1 MVDVAISLSAR
12 DDLED
17 LPRDVQERI
26 KGKLLNDVTEE
37 PQRHLRS
44 LSNSE
49 YNSIRVGDYRV
60 IVDFEGTEGL
70 LKVLAVGHRSTIYD
84 RELDN

>member
-17 LPRDVQERI
+17 LPDDVQERI
-26 KGKLLNDVTEE
+26 KTKLLNDVTEE
-37 PQRHLRS
+37 PERHLRT

-49 YNSIRVGDYRV
+49 YHSIRVGDYR
-60 IVDFEGTEGL
+60 IIADYETNDDL

-84 RELDN
+84 RELD

>member
-1 MVDVAISLSAR
+1 MSDVAISLSAR

-17 LPRDVQERI
+17 LPADVQERV
-26 KGKLLNDVTEE
+26 KTKLLEDVADE
-37 PQRHLRS
+37 PERYLRT

-49 YNSIRVGDYRV
+49 YNSVRVGDYRV
-60 IVDFEGTEGL
+60 IVDHEPNEEL

-84 RELDN
+84 RELD